1 MKSYLKGVI
10 VDWAGTIVDYGSRA
24 PVEAFRAAFAHEGV
38 EISIAEARAPMGLAK
53 RDHIRAV
60 IEMARV
66 TTAWRERHGGK
77 APGEDEIER
86 IYQRFLPLQ
95 LPVLTQ
101 LSTVIP
107 GALDAFAAFRGRG
120 LKIGSTTGYVRE
132 LMDVLLPHAE
142 KQGLYVDSMVC
153 PSDVAVGRP
162 APYMC
167 FLNAMKLNVFPMWEL
182 MKIGDTPADV
192 EEGRNAGMWTIGVT
206 RQGNEV
212 GLSPEEQAALP
223 PPELHA
229 RMTFARER
237 LSRADYLV
245 ESIAETP
252 AVLDEIAARLAGGE
266 RPPIK

>member
-1 MKSYLKGVI
+1 MKGVI

-24 PVEAFRAAFAHEGV
+24 PVQAFRAAFAEEGV
-38 EISIAEARAPMGLAK
+38 EITVAEARAPMGLAK

-60 IEMARV
+60 LEIPRVAR
-66 TTAWRERHGGK
+66 AWAKHHG
-77 APGEDEIER
+77 ALAGEAEIDR
-86 IYQRFLPLQ
+86 LYHRFLPLQ
-95 LPVLTQ
+95 LPVLSE

-107 GALDAFAAFRGRG
+107 GALDAFAAFRARG

-142 KQGLYVDSMVC
+142 KHGLHVDSMIC

-182 MKIGDTPADV
+182 VKIGDTPADV
-192 EEGRNAGMWTIGVT
+192 DEGRNAGMWTVGLT

-212 GLSPEEQAALP
+212 GLSVEEQAALP
-223 PPELHA
+223 PPELEA
-229 RMTFARER
+229 RLAFARQR
-237 LSRADYLV
+237 LGRADYLA

-252 AVLDEIAARLAGGE
+252 AIVDEIAARVARGE
-266 RPPIK
+266 RPSR